1 MNGNNACDNSCY
13 RICKLSVFWAV
24 CCAELLTCS
33 AELPP
38 QSSHSDRYS
47 GSLVLSPRAKLK
59 ILGKTVEQHGLP
71 DYPLCTI
78 LSVLDTNREKL
89 KKNFNFL
96 LILTLYRVCLVGF
109 VKNTCCLLGDPLS
122 SCLVCDPNRE
132 KLRENFNFLLI
143 LTLFHVCL
151 VGFVKNTCCILGD
164 CSSSCRSFASF
175 ISPTQPQ
182 AAPHI
187 HEIES

>member
-1 MNGNNACDNSCY
+1 MNSNNACDNSCY
-13 RICKLSVFWAV
+13 RVCNLWVFWAV

-33 AELPP
+33 VELPP

-59 ILGKTVEQHGLP
+59 ILGKTVEQHELQ
-71 DYPLCTI
+71 DYSLCTI
-78 LSVLDTNREKL
+78 LFATKMLDTNREKL

-109 VKNTCCLLGDPLS
+109 VKNTCCLLGD
-122 SCLVCDPNRE
+122 
-132 KLRENFNFLLI
+132 
-143 LTLFHVCL
+143 
-151 VGFVKNTCCILGD
+151 

-175 ISPTQPQ
+175 TSPTQPQ

-187 HEIES
+187 HEIESRNSCRI

>member
-13 RICKLSVFWAV
+13 RVCKLWVFWAV

-47 GSLVLSPRAKLK
+47 GSQVLSPRAKLNSMNCRTIPFVQFCLRQKCLTLIGKNWRKNLIFFMFWPCTMCAWLVLSK
-59 ILGKTVEQHGLP
+59 ILVVYSGT
-71 DYPLCTI
+71 
-78 LSVLDTNREKL
+78 
-89 KKNFNFL
+89 
-96 LILTLYRVCLVGF
+96 
-109 VKNTCCLLGDPLS
+109 
-122 SCLVCDPNRE
+122 
-132 KLRENFNFLLI
+132 
-143 LTLFHVCL
+143 
-151 VGFVKNTCCILGD
+151 

-175 ISPTQPQ
+175 TSPTQPQ

-187 HEIES
+187 HEIESWTSCRI

>member
-13 RICKLSVFWAV
+13 RVCKLWVFWAV

-38 QSSHSDRYS
+38 QSSTSDRYS

-59 ILGKTVEQHGLP
+59 ILGKTVEQHELQ
-71 DYPLCTI
+71 DYSFCTI
-78 LSVLDTNREKL
+78 LFVTKMLDTNREKL
-89 KKNFNFL
+89 RVNYFL
-96 LILTLYRVCLVGF
+96 FWPCSMCAWLVLSKILVVYSGT
-109 VKNTCCLLGDPLS
+109 
-122 SCLVCDPNRE
+122 
-132 KLRENFNFLLI
+132 
-143 LTLFHVCL
+143 
-151 VGFVKNTCCILGD
+151 

-175 ISPTQPQ
+175 TSPTQPQ

-187 HEIES
+187 HEIESRSSCRI

>member
-13 RICKLSVFWAV
+13 RVCKLWVFWAV

-59 ILGKTVEQHGLP
+59 ILGKPVEQHELQ
-71 DYPLCTI
+71 DYSLCTI
-78 LSVLDTNREKL
+78 LFVTKMLDTNREKL
-89 KKNFNFL
+89 RTNLNFSYFDLVLCVLGWFCQKYL
-96 LILTLYRVCLVGF
+96 LST
-109 VKNTCCLLGDPLS
+109 
-122 SCLVCDPNRE
+122 RE
-132 KLRENFNFLLI
+132 R
-143 LTLFHVCL
+143 
-151 VGFVKNTCCILGD
+151 
-164 CSSSCRSFASF
+164 SSSCRSFASF
-175 ISPTQPQ
+175 TSPTQPQ

-187 HEIES
+187 HEIESRSSCRI